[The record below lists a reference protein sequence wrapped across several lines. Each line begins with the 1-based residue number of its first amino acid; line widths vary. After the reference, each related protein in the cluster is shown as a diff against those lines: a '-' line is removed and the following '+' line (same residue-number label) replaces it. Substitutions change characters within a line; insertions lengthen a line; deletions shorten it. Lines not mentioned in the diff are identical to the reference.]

1 MTVVAAGSFSAAAD
15 RLGYTQPAV
24 SQQIAALEAD
34 LGVPLLTRRP
44 VRPTPAG
51 ERLLEHAG
59 PLLLRLRAARAD
71 VARLSGQPRPLTV
84 AAGPLALTAGTAAAL
99 AGVTTL
105 RIAGAAQAVMLVASG
120 EADLALADGPAAHS
134 DPLALPDAGPLTIVG
149 VREEELVVV
158 LPEGHPLA
166 GRAGLRLD
174 DLADARW
181 VDAPEL
187 MPLDRLRAVARLDGL
202 RTGIRYEGHA
212 GRRGTPGRGRARPDP
227 AARVRRRVRG
237 AGPAAGAT
245 DRPPGRIGAR
255 GPSARPRRRRDPCAH
270 LRARERLSAGHPG
283 SFTGRSRAPSG
294 AGAQLSRERPAAISA
309 SCRGKSSG

>member
-1 MTVVAAGSFSAAAD
+1 MPVDPHLLRTFVTVVAEGSFSAAAD

-34 LGVPLLTRRP
+34 LGVPLLGRRP
-44 VRPTPAG
+44 VRPTRAG

-71 VARLSGQPRPLTV
+71 VARLSAEPRTLTL

-99 AGVTTL
+99 AGVTTV
-105 RIAGAAQAVMLVASG
+105 RVAGAAAAVALVASG
-120 EADLALADGPAAHS
+120 EADLALVDGPAAPS
-134 DPLALPDAGPLTIVG
+134 DPLSLPDAGPLTTVG

-174 DLADARW
+174 DLADAVW
-181 VDAPEL
+181 VDAAEV

-202 RTGIRYEGHA
+202 RPGIRYEGH
-212 GRRGTPGRGRARPDP
+212 DP
-227 AARVRRRVRG
+227 AVAARLAAAGHGLTLLPASTAPCGVRVPLVAPRIVHRVELVH
-237 AGPAAGAT
+237 AALPPGPAAEVV
-245 DRPPGRIGAR
+245 
-255 GPSARPRRRRDPCAH
+255 
-270 LRARERLSAGHPG
+270 RALTS
-283 SFTGRSRAPSG
+283 
-294 AGAQLSRERPAAISA
+294 
-309 SCRGKSSG
+309 